1 MSSAAAVAAAL
12 AAPSPE
18 TLSAAA
24 GVSAFSI
31 RAAVDPGVMPRVLEL
46 FAKRGMVPRRWVS
59 AVVGDELTID
69 VEVQGFPPD
78 VAEYVANCLR
88 QVTFVE
94 VVLMSTRA

>member
-1 MSSAAAVAAAL
+1 MPSAVAAAAL
-12 AAPSPE
+12 AAPSSE
-18 TLSAAA
+18 TLSTA

-69 VEVQGFPPD
+69 VEVHGLPPD

-88 QVTFVE
+88 QVTFVD
-94 VVLMSTRA
+94 VVLMSSTRA